1 MPNLAFLSMPSGSE
15 WLIILF
21 IVLLIFGGRKL
32 PELARS
38 FGTSINQFKRGMKE
52 GQEDADAAAKPKEP
66 ADRA

>member
-1 MPNLAFLSMPSGSE
+1 MPNLAFLSMPGGSE

-38 FGTSINQFKRGMKE
+38 FGSSINHFKRGLKD
-52 GQEDADAAAKPKEP
+52 GQESLDEAHKLKEP
-66 ADRA
+66 SDRT